1 MTKSSLNIKIRNEIK
16 DNADLFCSIRRSE
29 LAHHFKG
36 CMVKKGL
43 KIADIAERLEV
54 SAANISRML
63 NGKQNLTLD
72 NIHALADALQERVVI
87 ALESSWREDSVA
99 CLEGNYFRSDDK
111 WSLSDMYLKAS
122 LSPYQ
127 SIDLEAANE
136 EITQEFQW
144 SGFCE
149 LPLME
154 QRA

>member
-1 MTKSSLNIKIRNEIK
+1 MTKNNLNITIRKEIK

-29 LAHHFKG
+29 LAHHFKS

-43 KIADIAERLEV
+43 KVADIAERLEV

-72 NIHALADALQERVVI
+72 NIHALADALQERIVVS
-87 ALESSWREDSVA
+87 LESSWREESMA
-99 CLEGNYFRSDDK
+99 CLEGSYFRSDDK
-111 WSLSDMYLKAS
+111 WSLSEMYLKANLRS
-122 LSPYQ
+122 YKG
-127 SIDLEAANE
+127 IDLEAANE
-136 EITQEFQW
+136 NISQEFQW

-149 LPLME
+149 SSLLE

>member
-16 DNADLFCSIRRSE
+16 DNADLFCTIRRSE
-29 LAHHFKG
+29 IAHHFKG

-87 ALESSWREDSVA
+87 ALESSWREDSMA
-99 CLEGNYFRSDDK
+99 CFESNYYRSDEK
-111 WSLSDMYLKAS
+111 WSSSDMYLKAS
-122 LSPYQ
+122 LKSYQ
-127 SIDLEAANE
+127 GIDLEAANE
-136 EITQEFQW
+136 VISQEFQW
-144 SGFCE
+144 SGYCE
-149 LPLME
+149 LSLLE

>member
-1 MTKSSLNIKIRNEIK
+1 MTKNNINIKIRNEIK

-43 KIADIAERLEV
+43 KVTDIAERLEV

-72 NIHALADALQERVVI
+72 NIHALADALQERIVI
-87 ALESSWREDSVA
+87 ALESSWREESMA
-99 CLEGNYFRSDDK
+99 CLEGSYFRGDDK
-111 WSLSDMYLKAS
+111 WSLSDMYLKANLRS
-122 LSPYQ
+122 YKG
-127 SIDLEAANE
+127 IDLEAANE
-136 EITQEFQW
+136 DMPQEFQW

-149 LPLME
+149 SSLLE